1 MLDKLFNKK
10 KTIFVEI
17 QTIAEIE
24 VPESFDLI
32 KTQNYSEFY
41 DFMIEHDIRDNI
53 KNAIRNSI
61 FLNSSIKDIEFPY
74 MSVRTCKERAK

>member
-1 MLDKLFNKK
+1 MFDKLFSKK

-32 KTQNYSEFY
+32 KTKDYSEFY
-41 DFMIEHDIRDNI
+41 DFMIDNDIRDNI
-53 KNAIRNSI
+53 KTAITNSI
-61 FLNSSIKDIEFPY
+61 SWNTKIKDIEFPH

>member
-1 MLDKLFNKK
+1 MFDKLFSKK

-32 KTQNYSEFY
+32 KTKDYSEFY
-41 DFMIEHDIRDNI
+41 DHMIKYDIQDNI
-53 KNAIRNSI
+53 KSAIRNSI
-61 FLNSSIKDIEFPY
+61 FLNTSIKDIEFPH
-74 MSVRTCKERAK
+74 MTVRTCKERAK